1 MFSFLCPPSPLSP
14 HPSFLST
21 SPTMPLTYKAGRAF
35 RRGDTSFVD
44 AEPEKGILS
53 VQDGGDGLLH
63 IFWKARNSPNY
74 SLDLIV
80 FPGDAS
86 FSHVKES
93 NEDNVFVLNFESS
106 EEKHFFWF
114 QAADAPYALQA
125 EHINATIEDPEFVAP
140 PLTAAAATS
149 LASTSTLPPATPAHQ
164 SVASSSTSA
173 PPAAPN
179 PRRTAGFNLSS
190 ADPETGY
197 SAEQLAQL
205 QAILEGQV
213 ASGPNAAAGESDI
226 HLQDILTP
234 KLLAPILSSSS
245 LRASLF
251 PHLPSDL
258 PLSSATP
265 SEPTEAE
272 LLAVIESAQF
282 QEGVRSLDRA
292 LRTGLLGGLVQGLG
306 LPEDAGLGVEQF
318 LKAVGEQAE
327 KKKRE
332 ESGGGEMDTSE

>member
-1 MFSFLCPPSPLSP
+1 MRLPERVVSPTISSAKGIGRSGGSRRRREELELTLHLSLSLSPLCSCP
-14 HPSFLST
+14 NGIAGST
-21 SPTMPLTYKAGRAF
+21 
-35 RRGDTSFVD
+35 
-44 AEPEKGILS
+44 
-53 VQDGGDGLLH
+53 
-63 IFWKARNSPNY
+63 
-74 SLDLIV
+74 
-80 FPGDAS
+80 
-86 FSHVKES
+86 
-93 NEDNVFVLNFESS
+93 
-106 EEKHFFWF
+106 
-114 QAADAPYALQA
+114 
-125 EHINATIEDPEFVAP
+125 
-140 PLTAAAATS
+140 
-149 LASTSTLPPATPAHQ
+149 
-164 SVASSSTSA
+164 
-173 PPAAPN
+173 
-179 PRRTAGFNLSS
+179 
-190 ADPETGY
+190 
-197 SAEQLAQL
+197 
-205 QAILEGQV
+205 
-213 ASGPNAAAGESDI
+213 DI